1 MIIECQDITTITC
14 SYAEPHEEGQ
24 RSYFTAKLSFKPIC
38 SVKIIKITVLELTMQ
53 E

>member
-24 RSYFTAKLSFKPIC
+24 RSYFTAKLSFKPIFAPLK
-38 SVKIIKITVLELTMQ
+38 SLKVQ
-53 E
+53 Y